1 MAFSSKKTFTIAG
14 NVPCTLP
21 SKISSLPL
29 LFMRSFQEIFFR
41 LHQELANVRLWLA
54 PPHPVLSDTAPLP
67 LPDLASFIDL
77 LPGTGYASTLIR
89 IAEGILRHRFPLLGI
104 PEVDLGPD
112 IPWRRDFLHGQET
125 GLGYF
130 RSIPYLDFNRA
141 GDHKLIWELNRHQ
154 HLVLLAQAYLLTQRP
169 DFLAEIEAQILNWLA
184 ANPLQRGINWTSALE
199 VAFRTLSWCWV
210 EHWIGDRLSPAL
222 RLRFRSSLYHHA
234 CHLEHNL
241 SIYFSPNT
249 HLLGE
254 AVALHAASFLF
265 PSDRRAQRW
274 QQLAATVVI
283 EEMERQV
290 RPDGSH
296 FEQSTYYHVYALD
309 MFLFHAVLNPR
320 VPPAYRARLERMAA
334 YLDACLPS
342 SGDLPFMGDDDG
354 GRFFHPYG
362 ERPRFAL
369 GSLAAAGV
377 YFGRKEWL
385 RSGDACLEQ
394 AAWWFGPQIIPAA
407 PNPLPSPSS
416 HLFPDAGMAVFSS
429 KEIHALCDAGGFGAF
444 SAGHSHSDTLNLV
457 LTRNN
462 QELLLD
468 SGTCTYVSDPA
479 LRAAFRGSASHN
491 TVRINRLD
499 QATQRNPFAWDNLP
513 EVRIL
518 SWNSGPS
525 RDLLDATCSYRGFI
539 HRRTILF
546 HKPHFMVIL
555 DRLTG
560 PPGEH
565 LIEQFW
571 NLPSAPQ
578 CLSETIFD
586 IGAGTTLV
594 LSAPASLSAGLRSR
608 AFASRELSSVLCVRL
623 QTELPCRLA
632 TVLSFD
638 PPGPTPTLDWESG
651 SVLRWNA
658 ERPWSLHVP
667 ETGEMSLIA

>member
-1 MAFSSKKTFTIAG
+1 
-14 NVPCTLP
+14 
-21 SKISSLPL
+21 
-29 LFMRSFQEIFFR
+29 MRSFQEISFR
-41 LHQELANVRLWLA
+41 IRQELANLRLWLA
-54 PPHPVLSDTAPLP
+54 PPDPVLSDTALLP
-67 LPDLASFIDL
+67 LPDLASLTDL
-77 LPGTGYASTLIR
+77 LPGTGYASTLIPF
-89 IAEGILRHRFPLLGI
+89 AENILRHHVPLLGI
-104 PEVDLGPD
+104 PEVDFGPV
-112 IPWRRDFLHGQET
+112 ISWRRDFLHGQET
-125 GLGYF
+125 SLGYF

-169 DFLAEIEAQILNWLA
+169 DFLAEIEAQIVHWLA
-184 ANPLQRGINWTSALE
+184 ANPLHRGINWTSALE
-199 VAFRTLSWCWV
+199 VAFRTLSWCWI
-210 EHWIGDRLSPAL
+210 EHWIGNRLSPPL
-222 RLRFRSSLYHHA
+222 RRRFRSSLYHHA

-241 SIYFSPNT
+241 SVYFSPNT

-254 AVALHAASFLF
+254 AVALHTASFLF

-283 EEMERQV
+283 QEMERQV

-309 MFLFHAVLNPR
+309 MFLFHAILNPS
-320 VPPAYRARLERMAA
+320 VPTAYRARLERMAA
-334 YLDACLPS
+334 YLDACLPP
-342 SGDLPFMGDDDG
+342 SGALPFFGDDDG

-362 ERPRFAL
+362 ERSRFAL

-377 YFGRKEWL
+377 YFKRNEWI
-385 RSGDACLEQ
+385 RSKDACLEQ
-394 AAWWFGPQIIPAA
+394 AVWWFGPQALSSEA
-407 PNPLPSPSS
+407 PPLPSPSS
-416 HLFPDAGMAVFSS
+416 QLFPGAGMAVLAS
-429 KEIHALCDAGGFGAF
+429 KDVHALCDAGGFGAF
-444 SAGHSHSDTLNLV
+444 SAGHSHSDTLSLV

-491 TVRINRLD
+491 TIRIDRLD
-499 QATQRNPFAWDNLP
+499 QATQRNPFAWEDLP

-518 SWNSGPS
+518 SWNSDSS
-525 RDLLDATCSYRGFI
+525 RDLLDATCSYRGFT
-539 HRRTILF
+539 HRRTIFF
-546 HKPHFMVIL
+546 HKPHFIAIL

-571 NLPSAPQ
+571 HLPSAPHP
-578 CLSETIFD
+578 LSETAFD

-594 LSAPASLSAGLRSR
+594 LSAPASLSEGLRSR
-608 AFASRELSSVLCVRL
+608 AFASREPSSVLCVRL
-623 QTELPCRLA
+623 QTELPCCLA

-658 ERPWSLHVP
+658 EHPWSLHVP
-667 ETGEMSLIA
+667 ESGELRFIA